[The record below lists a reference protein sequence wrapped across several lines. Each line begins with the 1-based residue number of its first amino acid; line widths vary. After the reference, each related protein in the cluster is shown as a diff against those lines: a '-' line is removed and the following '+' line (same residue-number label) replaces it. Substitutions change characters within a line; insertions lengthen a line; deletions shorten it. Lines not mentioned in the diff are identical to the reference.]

1 MVGTEEY
8 VYKRRRRGFSGF
20 TAYSSCCERYFKD
33 VFNKH
38 SFSFNIF
45 HGRMQGSFT
54 KTIEQKVMPTMSR
67 SISNIIGESFA
78 SWQSKVDELLTQ
90 VAQNSYNTTQRED
103 EDSLEN
109 KEVDV
114 LFPFFHSISKIGANV
129 IFREIRLCVK
139 SCLR

>member
-1 MVGTEEY
+1 
-8 VYKRRRRGFSGF
+8 
-20 TAYSSCCERYFKD
+20 
-33 VFNKH
+33 
-38 SFSFNIF
+38 
-45 HGRMQGSFT
+45 MQGSFT

-90 VAQNSYNTTQRED
+90 VAQNSSNTTQRVD
-103 EDSLEN
+103 EDSVEN